1 MTGIGNAA
9 DDDTVAPLLPSGN
22 QAVPTRGAQPKE
34 TAVTVATAQ
43 QRIRAAQPVQIQQYS
58 LPQILA
64 VWAAVTIP
72 MSVLSWIVTPWL
84 SHRLG
89 SRDPFIDALLICF
102 NVGLLWMITLV
113 LILVRREQGVPCLV
127 TRP

>member
-1 MTGIGNAA
+1 
-9 DDDTVAPLLPSGN
+9 
-22 QAVPTRGAQPKE
+22 
-34 TAVTVATAQ
+34 VTVATAQ

-58 LPQILA
+58 LPQILG